1 MILST
6 TRARLVFGFSILLA
20 AAAGLGVVSG
30 QWHED
35 DQGFPAMR
43 APVQRPHPNQHP
55 DYSPAPDKK
64 PVEAQRSTAAG

>member
-6 TRARLVFGFSILLA
+6 TRARLVFGLSILIA

-35 DQGFPAMR
+35 DQEFPAMR
-43 APVQRPHPNQHP
+43 APVQRPSQHQHP
-55 DYSPAPDKK
+55 DFTPAPDKK
-64 PVEAQRSTAAG
+64 PVEAPKSAAAG